1 MLRRLAPRA
10 IRVHERHRD
19 KEPGLASFDTS
30 LAVNAPAYITVY
42 DDVRRYAK
50 RRMEERTEAKAET
63 TNLVYKIRIWGPQ
76 VARDIEHVQAGEF
89 GENPDVPDDVIG
101 DGKSLVEH
109 ATKRAEEGKE
119 PLPYHDQLME
129 DLGGALAKA
138 EAEWKEA
145 EEAQADFRA
154 LRIKVREIGA
164 ALEKD
169 LVAFRRVLRTVLG
182 SEHPD
187 YQKLRLERARTV
199 DADDDPGAPPVP
211 EKDFDDED
219 DLPPTPPINTQ
230 PTNEAPAAP

>member
-1 MLRRLAPRA
+1 
-10 IRVHERHRD
+10 VHERHRD
-19 KEPGLASFDTS
+19 EEPGLASFDTS

-50 RRMEERTEAKAET
+50 RRMEERSEAKAET
-63 TNLVYKIRIWGPQ
+63 ANLVYKIRIWGPQ

-89 GENPDVPDDVIG
+89 GENPEVPDDVIG
-101 DGKSLVEH
+101 DAKSLIEH
-109 ATKRAEEGKE
+109 ATKRVEEGKE

-129 DLGGALAKA
+129 DLGGALAKT

-145 EEAQADFRA
+145 EEAQAEFRT

-169 LVAFRRVLRTVLG
+169 LVAFRRALRTVIG

-219 DLPPTPPINTQ
+219 DLQPLPPINTQ